1 MGTNG
6 IGLRQSA
13 RALAALIIIIAAL
26 LYARAASDAAAQG
39 VPDPSAAASCA
50 GGAAIPNPEAN
61 PALVRDCE
69 TLLEALPALLD
80 RVRLNWSAN
89 APISDWEGVAV
100 GGSPTRVTGL
110 KVEYAEP
117 PKRETVRSDGVVVV
131 EVVRTVEVEY
141 ARRAREPVQPPPLL
155 STLARLDGLL
165 ALELIWIGF
174 ASEIPPEI
182 GGLRNLRTLNLH
194 RNRMVGGIPPELG
207 RLQNLETL
215 NLSDNRLDGA
225 IPPELGNLRNLATL
239 DLRFTR
245 LGGAIPPEI
254 GGLSKLKAL
263 RLGFTG
269 VGGDLSRLA
278 NLSQLEE
285 LDLFQTGFGGPIPPE
300 MGALSNLRV
309 LDIWNTGI
317 EGPFPDEFRNLT
329 NLRTLKYNFNEFQ
342 WGISENP
349 ELPAW
354 LTDLTRLETLH
365 VESARGDISEIIK
378 NLKNLREFSCRFC
391 HFTGEIPPE
400 IGELSE
406 LRIFALEESYISGP
420 IPPEIGNLS
429 KLEVIEILSYGSTGG
444 YGPPDWMPPD
454 PPRPKDYARYLSG
467 ELPKEL
473 GKLKN
478 LRVLRVRWSLFE
490 GALPRQLGNLSQLEV
505 LALSAN
511 YLEGE
516 IPAEL
521 GRLRNLRWLQLH
533 PSKLSGCVPASLER
547 NLRINDTAVCAPPA
561 DMSAPQPATPA
572 PAFYAALALVGA
584 VFATGSLA
592 MFAPRRR
599 AQV

>member
-1 MGTNG
+1 MGANG
-6 IGLRQSA
+6 IGLRKSA

-26 LYARAASDAAAQG
+26 LYARAAADSGAQG
-39 VPDPSAAASCA
+39 VPDPSTASCA
-50 GGAAIPNPEAN
+50 SGAAVPNPESN

-69 TLLEALPALLD
+69 TLQEALPALLD
-80 RVRLNWSAN
+80 RVQLNWSAN

-100 GGSPTRVTGL
+100 GGSPPRVTGL

-117 PKRETVRSDGVVVV
+117 PRRETVRSDGVVVV

-182 GGLRNLRTLNLH
+182 GDLRNLRTLNLH
-194 RNRMVGGIPPELG
+194 RNRIVGGIPPELG

-239 DLRFTR
+239 DLRFNQ
-245 LGGAIPPEI
+245 LGGVIPPEI

-278 NLSQLEE
+278 NMPQLEE

-300 MGALSNLRV
+300 IGALSNLRV

-354 LTDLTRLETLH
+354 LTELKRLETLH
-365 VESARGDISEIIK
+365 VQSARGDISEIIK

-391 HFTGEIPPE
+391 PNSAG
-400 IGELSE
+400 
-406 LRIFALEESYISGP
+406 IS
-420 IPPEIGNLS
+420 
-429 KLEVIEILSYGSTGG
+429 
-444 YGPPDWMPPD
+444 
-454 PPRPKDYARYLSG
+454 
-467 ELPKEL
+467 
-473 GKLKN
+473 
-478 LRVLRVRWSLFE
+478 
-490 GALPRQLGNLSQLEV
+490 
-505 LALSAN
+505 
-511 YLEGE
+511 
-516 IPAEL
+516 
-521 GRLRNLRWLQLH
+521 
-533 PSKLSGCVPASLER
+533 PSR
-547 NLRINDTAVCAPPA
+547 
-561 DMSAPQPATPA
+561 
-572 PAFYAALALVGA
+572 
-584 VFATGSLA
+584 
-592 MFAPRRR
+592 
-599 AQV
+599 